1 MRMMDQQYDTI
12 VVGVGGMGSAALYHL
27 ARRGDRVLG
36 LERFDIPHAMGSS
49 HGVTRIIRLAYFE
62 DPAYVPLLRR
72 AYQLW
77 RELQAEA
84 GEQLLFITG
93 GIDAGPAGSMVVEG
107 SLRSCREHHLEHE
120 VLTSAELT
128 RRFPG
133 YRLPADTVAVF
144 QPDGGF
150 LLSERAI
157 VAHVNAAVAHGAEVH
172 GRERVLDWEAPGD
185 GVVVRTERGEYRAKR
200 LVLTAGAWAG
210 TLVEGLAGLAVP
222 ERQVLIWMQPRRP
235 ELFTP
240 ERFPVFNA
248 ELPEGH
254 VYGFPIYGIPGFK
267 FGLYH
272 HFGERIDPETLD
284 REVVTPRD
292 EEALR
297 RPVERHF
304 PDAAGPTTALKVC
317 MFTNSPDEHFLI
329 DRHPEHPEVTVAA
342 GFSGHGYKFC
352 SVVGEILADLAL
364 EDETLHDV
372 RLFRLDRFASGAA

>member
-1 MRMMDQQYDTI
+1 MTGQQYDTI

-77 RELQAEA
+77 REIQAEV

-93 GIDAGPAGSMVVEG
+93 GIDAGPAGSVVVEG

-120 VLTSAELT
+120 VLTGAQLA

-133 YRLPADTVAVF
+133 YRLPEDSVAIF
-144 QPDGGF
+144 QPEGGF

-157 VAHVNAAVAHGAEVH
+157 VAHVNAALAHGAEVH
-172 GRERVLDWEAPGD
+172 GRERVLAWEAPGD

-210 TLVEGLAGLAVP
+210 SLVDGLAGLAVP
-222 ERQVLIWMQPRRP
+222 ERQVLIWTQPRRP

-240 ERFPVFNA
+240 DRFPVFNV
-248 ELPEGH
+248 ELPDGH
-254 VYGFPIYGIPGFK
+254 VYGFPVYGIPGFK

-272 HFGERIDPETLD
+272 HFGEQVDPDALD
-284 REVVTPRD
+284 REAVTLRD

-297 RPVERHF
+297 GPIERYF

-329 DRHPEHPEVTVAA
+329 DRHPAHPEVTVAA

-364 EDETLHDV
+364 EGTTRHDV
-372 RLFRLDRFASGAA
+372 RLFRLDRFAAGTN